1 MTVKPRTN
9 FYLDV
14 LLFIL
19 MVIMLISGLV
29 LWVGIPSGG
38 EGQHQGRR
46 WQDTSTVEDPAERT
60 LIFNRQDW
68 KTIHTWFGLAV
79 GGVILVHLVF
89 HWKWIVCRLR
99 ADVLGQKPDRPL
111 RHPVCPE

>member
-29 LWVGIPSGG
+29 LWVGGG
-38 EGQHQGRR
+38 ENQHQGRR
-46 WQDTSTVEDPAERT
+46 WQDASTADNRVEST

-68 KTIHTWFGLAV
+68 KTIHTWLGLAV

-89 HWKWIVCRLR
+89 HWKWVVCRLR
-99 ADVLGQKPDRPL
+99 ADMLGQKLDRPI
-111 RHPVCPE
+111 RQPVCPE